1 MPTAG
6 DQVPAGPTD
15 VSRRLQA
22 LENEVRELRAA
33 RRLEAASIGEGGL
46 SIRDGGRLAMLTPG
60 GVRMVDI
67 GKIDSPQFN
76 HFDGSPQQAFV
87 LKREDGTNFMACFSY
102 PPLGSEAQAWKFYD
116 RSGNIVVAEDTNS
129 AQGLARPYIP
139 IPMGPDF
146 EGGWDYWPRAT
157 GTATTILWSGRFY
170 KQTPNIAIVV
180 QASMDT
186 SGANGTLDMTVQGTV
201 QGSAQNVGFSAGY
214 LTFTAN
220 LAAYDHMQQ
229 IDVAIRGRRT
239 SGTGALRASLYSAYQ
254 N

>member
-6 DQVPAGPTD
+6 DQLPAGPTD
-15 VSRRLQA
+15 LARRVQA
-22 LENEVRELRAA
+22 LEQEVRELRAA
-33 RRLEAASIGEGGL
+33 RRLEAASVGEGGL
-46 SIRDGGRLAMLTPG
+46 SIRDGGRFTMATPT
-60 GVRMVDI
+60 GVRM
-67 GKIDSPQFN
+67 IDVGAITDPTFN
-76 HFDGSPQQAFV
+76 HADGSEQQAMFFR
-87 LKREDGTNFMACFSY
+87 REDGSNFLVCYAY
-102 PPLGSEAQAWKFYD
+102 PPSGSETQAWKFVD
-116 RSGNIVVAEDTNS
+116 RSGNVVVAEDTNS
-129 AQGLARPYIP
+129 ARGLARPYLP

-157 GTATTILWSGRFY
+157 GTTTTILWSGRFY
-170 KQTPNIAIVV
+170 KQTPNLAVVV

-201 QGSAQNVGFSAGY
+201 QGAAQNVGFSAGY
-214 LTFTAN
+214 LSFTAN
-220 LAAYDHMQQ
+220 VAAYDHMQQ